1 MGIYSLVDK
10 QFGEMIVCTRKG
22 MSSMTVRWDNGRLRI
37 CIPEGVSEKWIF
49 NTLEPMRNRIL
60 LLNHHAISYGIGQEI
75 VCYRHKVKI
84 GTYDGGS
91 RGIGYGGDGS
101 DLYVNIS
108 KDADITDSNIIETIS
123 LCICR
128 LMARRAEG
136 VLIPH
141 AIEVAKSLGVMPR
154 KFVIGRGFHKLGHC
168 TTQKDIQLSHNL
180 MFLPEELIDFVICHE
195 LAHLTHMNHSMAFHD
210 LCNKY
215 CNGRE
220 ATLKRALKNF
230 HWCIIR

>member
-1 MGIYSLVDK
+1 M
-10 QFGEMIVCTRKG
+10 
-22 MSSMTVRWDNGRLRI
+22 
-37 CIPEGVSEKWIF
+37 
-49 NTLEPMRNRIL
+49 
-60 LLNHHAISYGIGQEI
+60 
-75 VCYRHKVKI
+75 
-84 GTYDGGS
+84 
-91 RGIGYGGDGS
+91 
-101 DLYVNIS
+101 NIS

-215 CNGRE
+215 CN
-220 ATLKRALKNF
+220 
-230 HWCIIR
+230 